1 MTRRAARVG
10 ALLVAGA
17 VLTAAPSLVRAQPP
31 SAAAAAELYRL
42 RALIA
47 APGARD
53 AIARVA
59 LAEAAGQG
67 DSGLAAVVHTILNRL
82 ASRAWGDSVDQVVNA
97 RRQFEPVMRVGGDWR
112 ALPPGRPAD
121 RVRVDT
127 ILNLAL
133 EGRLPDLTG
142 GALYFQNPR
151 IVAARASAGTVSP
164 RLIHFGGATPS
175 AVIGDHAFYVGQ
187 APAAAQPPSG
197 MVDVAGGPIFPNE
210 GRGLGAE
217 GATADP
223 TPATEAFHARARGLF
238 VLPDGR
244 TVEDLAQTQPPQR

>member
-1 MTRRAARVG
+1 MTSRSGRVG

-17 VLTAAPSLVRAQPP
+17 VLTAAPSLVRAQAPP
-31 SAAAAAELYRL
+31 APAAAELDRL

-53 AIARVA
+53 AIARVT

-121 RVRVDT
+121 RARIDT

-133 EGRLPDLTG
+133 DGRLPDLTG
-142 GALYFQNPR
+142 GALYFQNPK
-151 IVAARASAGTVSP
+151 IVAERVAAGTVSP
-164 RLIHFGGATPS
+164 GLVHFGGAAPS
-175 AVIGDHAFYVGQ
+175 AVIGDHSFYAQVGRRG
-187 APAAAQPPSG
+187 PTRP
-197 MVDVAGGPIFPNE
+197 VDALTRAGGGIFVPKDLPVE
-210 GRGLGAE
+210 STASTSRGAASGE
-217 GATADP
+217 
-223 TPATEAFHARARGLF
+223 RGLF
-238 VLPDGR
+238 VLPDGAIVQER
-244 TVEDLAQTQPPQR
+244 P